1 MSSRLGLLWRPLIF
15 VLIVVSL
22 YGILRSQ
29 RSGLVDF
36 PVPRLAAERFLAHE
50 SLYVPEDGHYQYKY
64 FPAFAL
70 LMVPFTWMPKQAGEV
85 VWFTLTVAMA
95 WLLLHVSV
103 AALPDRRR
111 AARTLFWLA
120 LLLTTKFLVK
130 ELGFGNFNLPLAL
143 LLVGAVIAAQRGSV
157 MTAGALVAA
166 AVFVKP
172 YALVLVPWIAWRLG
186 WRALIVFGLVLAGGL
201 VLPAAFYGWQGNV
214 TLLKS
219 WYAVVTETTAP
230 NLMSAENISFASMW
244 AKWIGPRPAA
254 AALALATTIVALAA
268 GLVLM
273 WRSRN
278 VREPYYLEVG
288 YFLVLVP
295 LISPQGWDY
304 VLLIATPAYVLLLD
318 RWRDLSPAWRVA
330 ALVGI
335 MLTSFTVFDILRRP
349 LYTFLMHWAAAS
361 VGAILIAI
369 CLIRLRSRDVA

>member
-1 MSSRLGLLWRPLIF
+1 MSSRLGLRWRLLVF
-15 VLIVVSL
+15 VLIVLGL

-50 SLYVPEDGHYQYKY
+50 PLYVPEDGHYQYKY

-70 LMVPFTWMPKQAGEV
+70 LMVPFTWMPKQVGEV

-95 WLLLHVSV
+95 WLLLRLSV
-103 AALPDRRR
+103 VALPDRRR
-111 AARTLFWLA
+111 AARTLFWLTM
-120 LLLTTKFLVK
+120 LLTAKFLVK

-143 LLVGAVIAAQRGSV
+143 LIVGAVIAAQRGSAL
-157 MTAGALVAA
+157 TAAALVGV
-166 AVFVKP
+166 AVFIKP
-172 YALVLVPWIAWRLG
+172 YALVLVPWITWRLG
-186 WRALIVFGLVLAGGL
+186 WRALLVFGFVVAGGL
-201 VLPAAFYGWQGNV
+201 VLPAAFYGWQGNI

-230 NLMSAENISFASMW
+230 NLMGAENISFASMW
-244 AKWIGPRPAA
+244 AKWIEPGPTA
-254 AALALATTIVALAA
+254 AALALATTIAAVAA

-273 WRSRN
+273 WRSRT

-318 RWRDLSPAWRVA
+318 RWRDFSPAWRVV
-330 ALVGI
+330 ALAGI
-335 MLTSFTVFDILRRP
+335 ILTSFTVFDIFRRT
-349 LYTFLMHWAAAS
+349 LYTILMHWAAAS
-361 VGAILIAI
+361 VGAILIAV
-369 CLIRLRSRDVA
+369 CLIRLRSREVA

>member
-1 MSSRLGLLWRPLIF
+1 MLWRPLIF

-244 AKWIGPRPAA
+244 AKWIGPGPAA

-318 RWRDLSPAWRVA
+318 RWRDLSPAWHVP

>member
-1 MSSRLGLLWRPLIF
+1 MSSRLGLLWRALVF
-15 VLIVVSL
+15 VLIVVGL

-50 SLYVPEDGHYQYKY
+50 PLYVPEDGHYQYKY

-70 LMVPFTWMPKQAGEV
+70 LMVPFTWLPEQTTEV
-85 VWFTLTVAMA
+85 IWFTLTVAMS
-95 WLLLHVSV
+95 WLFLRLSV
-103 AALPDRRR
+103 VALPDRRR
-111 AARTLFWLA
+111 AATTLFWLA

-143 LLVGAVIAAQRGSV
+143 LIVGAVIAAQRGSM
-157 MTAGALVAA
+157 MTAGALAAA

-172 YALVLVPWIAWRLG
+172 YALVLVPWIGLRLG
-186 WRALIVFGLVLAGGL
+186 WRALLVFGLVLAGGL
-201 VLPAAFYGWQGNV
+201 ALPAAFYGWQGNV
-214 TLLKS
+214 ALLKS
-219 WYAVVTETTAP
+219 WYGVVTETTAP
-230 NLMSAENISFASMW
+230 NLMRAENISFASMW
-244 AKWIGPRPAA
+244 AKWIEPGPAA
-254 AALALATTIVALAA
+254 TALALATTIAAVAV

-318 RWRDLSPAWRVA
+318 RWRDLSPAWRAV
-330 ALVGI
+330 ALVGVI
-335 MLTSFTVFDILRRP
+335 LTSFTVFDIFRRT
-349 LYTFLMHWAAAS
+349 LYTFLMHWAAPT
-361 VGAILIAI
+361 VGAILIAM
-369 CLIRLRSRDVA
+369 CLIRLRSRGIA

>member
-1 MSSRLGLLWRPLIF
+1 VF
-15 VLIVVSL
+15 ALIVVGL

-50 SLYVPEDGHYQYKY
+50 PLYVAEDGHYQYKY

-70 LMVPFTWMPKQAGEV
+70 LMVPFTWLPEQIGEV
-85 VWFTLTVAMA
+85 VWFTLTVAMS

-103 AALPDRRR
+103 VALPDRRR

-120 LLLTTKFLVK
+120 LLLTTRFLVK

-143 LLVGAVIAAQRGSV
+143 LLVGAIIAEQRGSV
-157 MTAGALVAA
+157 MTAAALVAT

-186 WRALIVFGLVLAGGL
+186 WRALLVVGLVLAGGL

-219 WYAVVTETTAP
+219 WYAVVTATTAP

-244 AKWIGPRPAA
+244 AKWIEPGSAA
-254 AALALATTIVALAA
+254 AAVALATTIVAVGA

-273 WRSRN
+273 WQRRN
-278 VREPYYLEVG
+278 VPEPSYLEVS

-318 RWRDLSPAWRVA
+318 RWRELSPAWRAV
-330 ALVGI
+330 ALVGVI
-335 MLTSFTVFDILRRP
+335 LTSFTVFDIFRRT
-349 LYTFLMHWAAAS
+349 LYTYLMHWAAPT
-361 VGAILIAI
+361 VGAMLIAI
-369 CLIRLRSRDVA
+369 CLVRLRSRGIA